1 MRGSRA
7 ERADGRVS
15 RARPRATLPVEVSTM
30 TMAFIAGLLLL
41 VLLAIALLGPEPDR
55 NRRGH

>member
-1 MRGSRA
+1 
-7 ERADGRVS
+7 
-15 RARPRATLPVEVSTM
+15 M